1 VLRMS
6 GAFSLP
12 TVQSRSVANCAAPS
26 ASLVGLGLNGR
37 SKLFI
42 TDIEILEFVAAANDL
57 TMTAARARRE
67 PAHHCSYLW
76 SGLHTRSLF
85 PTRIASTTKLTYGNL
100 TAVILKVRNRGPQ
113 QGIRSAESEG
123 WRGELVS

>member
-1 VLRMS
+1 
-6 GAFSLP
+6 
-12 TVQSRSVANCAAPS
+12 
-26 ASLVGLGLNGR
+26 LNGR

-85 PTRIASTTKLTYGNL
+85 PTRIPSTTKLTYGSL
-100 TAVILKVRNRGPQ
+100 TAVILKVRNRGP
-113 QGIRSAESEG
+113 S
-123 WRGELVS
+123 RGYVQRNPKGGEAN